1 MLFTA
6 LSLITN
12 TSRLKGLSKLPHI
25 AERLKLGPQDWSRL
39 TDGPSQHGAS
49 PLSKEKAVAYHSI
62 VMKAMFMSKRARP
75 DVQHVVSFLS
85 TRTTCST
92 SHDWAKLSRMMNFLH
107 RTKDEV
113 LKLSADGSYKII
125 WYVDAAFAV
134 HPNMRSHTGA
144 IMTMG
149 KGAIQTI

>member
-1 MLFTA
+1 
-6 LSLITN
+6 
-12 TSRLKGLSKLPHI
+12 
-25 AERLKLGPQDWSRL
+25 
-39 TDGPSQHGAS
+39 
-49 PLSKEKAVAYHSI
+49 
-62 VMKAMFMSKRARP
+62 MKAMFTSKRARP
-75 DVQHVVSFLS
+75 DVQPVVSFLA

-92 SHDWAKLSRMMNFLH
+92 NHDWAKLSRMMNFLF

-113 LKLSADGSYKII
+113 LKFSADGSYKII

-149 KGAIQTI
+149 KGAIQTISSKQKMKSTERTNHTSHRKRTLREPRAQYITI